1 MRLAS
6 YITRGRSGF
15 GAVVGNG
22 VVDVRL
28 RFGPRFTS
36 LIDVLRE
43 DALAEVKGALAGVR
57 ADYPLAEIEMLRPVV
72 QPEKIICVGNN
83 YVGPAEPFGP
93 AKYPNLFLRTPGSL
107 VGHLQPI
114 LRPLESEQL
123 DCEAEIA
130 LVMGREGRRI
140 PREQAFD
147 YVAGY
152 TLCNEGTVH
161 DWMQHSRSITPGKN
175 FDASGSLGP
184 WLVTTDEIDPARP
197 LRLSMRVNGE
207 LRQDDTTASMVF
219 GFADLIAYIS
229 LFTTLKPG
237 DVIVTGTPSETG
249 AQFDPPR
256 FLRSGD
262 VIEIAVPEIGV
273 LHNPVIDEP

>member
-22 VVDVRL
+22 VVDMRL

-72 QPEKIICVGNN
+72 QPEKIICVGSN

-93 AKYPNLFLRTPGSL
+93 AKYPNLFFRTPGSL

-237 DVIVTGTPSETG
+237 DVIVTGTPNGTG

-273 LHNPVIDEP
+273 LRNPVIDEP